1 MGYLNLRFQYSQ
13 DYVPC
18 HSPFL
23 LNNLLVRE
31 ALLQS
36 VVYTLKCLPLLRS
49 LSFNVSIII
58 YLVSIVYSCFLW
70 ASPSTIK
77 KNFFFEGRLM
87 LFFSPPIDFF
97 IAINGSP
104 PPRAHCLYVAK
115 YVVCQLT
122 CKHTEFFFFLNSQG
136 KLPQFEDCWTQWQVS
151 GQQQLLSKT
160 T

>member
-1 MGYLNLRFQYSQ
+1 MPLITCTWEVETGYLNLRFQYSQ

-97 IAINGSP
+97 IAINGSHP
-104 PPRAHCLYVAK
+104 PCSLFICCKVRCLLVNL
-115 YVVCQLT
+115 QT
-122 CKHTEFFFFLNSQG
+122 H
-136 KLPQFEDCWTQWQVS
+136 
-151 GQQQLLSKT
+151 
-160 T
+160 